1 MGRSHRGRF
10 AGLALLAFLPV
21 ALAACG
27 SNGQEGGDA
36 RPSEKAPAEE
46 AAAKSRERVQAYLDA
61 LTARDADAGRSQ
73 LCAPMHAAFDSAAT
87 GPNGDFADHF
97 TVPQATI
104 TDVRSG
110 PNGQEVSASV
120 TVTAGSRTAARSLLF
135 TVTRNGADW
144 CISGEVPV
152 DTPVEPTPEPAGP
165 ASGGGTTDPTGPP
178 PAAPASPVSSQ

>member
-1 MGRSHRGRF
+1 MGRSHRDRF
-10 AGLALLAFLPV
+10 AGLVVLALLPA

-27 SNGQEGGDA
+27 SGGQDGKDA
-36 RPSEKAPAEE
+36 PPSGKAPAEE

-61 LTARDADAGRSQ
+61 LTARDAAAGRSQ
-73 LCAPMHAAFDSAAT
+73 LCAPMHAAFDAAAT

-97 TVPQATI
+97 TVPDATI

-120 TVTAGSRTAARSLLF
+120 TVAAGSRKATRSLLF

-144 CISGEVPV
+144 CISGEVPG
-152 DTPVEPTPEPAGP
+152 DRTA
-165 ASGGGTTDPTGPP
+165 DPSEPP
-178 PAAPASPVSSQ
+178 PAARPSPVSSQ

>member
-10 AGLALLAFLPV
+10 AALALAFALTP

-27 SNGQEGGDA
+27 SGDEGA
-36 RPSEKAPAEE
+36 ATAPSGRAPAEE

-73 LCAPMHAAFDSAAT
+73 LCAPMHAAFDAAAT

-97 TVPQATI
+97 TVPDATI

-120 TVTAGSRTAARSLLF
+120 TVAAGSRKATRALLF

-144 CISGEVPV
+144 CISGEVPG
-152 DTPVEPTPEPAGP
+152 DRTADPSEP
-165 ASGGGTTDPTGPP
+165 PP
-178 PAAPASPVSSQ
+178 PARPSPVSSQ

>member
-1 MGRSHRGRF
+1 SR
-10 AGLALLAFLPV
+10 LLA
-21 ALAACG
+21 
-27 SNGQEGGDA
+27 
-36 RPSEKAPAEE
+36 AEE

-73 LCAPMHAAFDSAAT
+73 LCAPMHAAFDAAAT

-97 TVPQATI
+97 TVPDATI

-120 TVTAGSRTAARSLLF
+120 TVAAGSRKATRSLLF

-144 CISGEVPV
+144 CISGEVPG
-152 DTPVEPTPEPAGP
+152 DRTA
-165 ASGGGTTDPTGPP
+165 DPSEPP
-178 PAAPASPVSSQ
+178 PAARPSPVSSQ